1 MKRREEPGLEQTH
14 LEMVELLTHLGMDHK
29 LAKVLTY
36 LAQVPEC
43 KSSDIE
49 RVCALRQ
56 PEVSIATKDLRLR
69 GWVSAEERK
78 QGGKGRP
85 VHYYRLDMPLRD
97 IMRQVEQQKL
107 DEIGSELQ
115 KIERLK
121 SLSFHYSG

>member
-1 MKRREEPGLEQTH
+1 
-14 LEMVELLTHLGMDHK
+14 MVDLLTHLGMDHK

-43 KSSDIE
+43 KSADIE

-56 PEVSIATKDLRLR
+56 PEVSIATKDLRQR

-85 VHYYRLDMPLRD
+85 VHYYRLDMPLKD

-107 DEIGSELQ
+107 DEIGNELQ

-121 SLSFHYSG
+121 SLAYQYSS